1 MVVIVAKAC
10 LTPVILW
17 PVAHQAPLSI
27 GFSRWEY
34 WSGSPFPSPGDLPN
48 PRDWTCICC
57 IGSQMLYHWATREAP
72 FPRGC
77 LQTLAQYLRPSSSD
91 MIPEASHE
99 LRLHH
104 FYLDFT
110 SVWFVLESIRIPTL
124 LCWGPLMDRNLVV
137 WSRPIRKYSREK
149 EADIPWFMQK
159 ANKAPAQDLLC
170 SRRPQAPSRWG
181 ESAFSRGS

>member
-10 LTPVILW
+10 LTPMIPG

-27 GFSRWEY
+27 GFPRWEY

-77 LQTLAQYLRPSSSD
+77 LQTLVQYLRPSSSD

-104 FYLDFT
+104 LP
-110 SVWFVLESIRIPTL
+110 WFHLRVICLRVHPYSHPTMLRSFNGPEPGGLESTDKKVKERERG
-124 LCWGPLMDRNLVV
+124 WYSLV
-137 WSRPIRKYSREK
+137 YT
-149 EADIPWFMQK
+149 
-159 ANKAPAQDLLC
+159 
-170 SRRPQAPSRWG
+170 
-181 ESAFSRGS
+181 ESQ